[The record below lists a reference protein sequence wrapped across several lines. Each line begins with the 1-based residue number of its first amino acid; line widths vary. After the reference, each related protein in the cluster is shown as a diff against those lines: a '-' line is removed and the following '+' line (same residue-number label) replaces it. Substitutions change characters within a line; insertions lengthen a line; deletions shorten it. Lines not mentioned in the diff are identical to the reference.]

1 MKRLGII
8 AGIWII
14 ISGFAIAQTV
24 EFLHP
29 KIIEYGKIPQGEVI
43 KGEIRFVNNGEMPLE
58 LDGVRPSC
66 GCTAVKPDKMTFA
79 AGETAVIPYEVKTV
93 NFHGIIRKTIQLT
106 FKNATAEKETIVIQ
120 ANVTTDMSINP
131 RYVNF
136 RNLSLNPDTTYTEF
150 FEIENGSENS
160 LAVTRIFSENAALKV
175 TPAEVT
181 IPPGKSHLI
190 RLEFIPNKAGRQNAK
205 VVIETNNPRVSSQNL
220 SVFINVKEN
229 KAARSE

>member
-1 MKRLGII
+1 MLASLAVGNTKAGGSRTAARLVPVPLRTDDFC
-8 AGIWII
+8 
-14 ISGFAIAQTV
+14 SGSVLRCSRTSRQ
-24 EFLHP
+24 
-29 KIIEYGKIPQGEVI
+29 
-43 KGEIRFVNNGEMPLE
+43 
-58 LDGVRPSC
+58 
-66 GCTAVKPDKMTFA
+66 A